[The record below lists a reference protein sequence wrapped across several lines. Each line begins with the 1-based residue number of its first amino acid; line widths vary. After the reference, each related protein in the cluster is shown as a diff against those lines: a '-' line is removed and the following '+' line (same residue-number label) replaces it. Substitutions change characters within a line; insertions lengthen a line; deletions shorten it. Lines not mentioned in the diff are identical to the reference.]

1 MTDKKF
7 ADGVAGVLVGLVF
20 LGVMAPSAAE
30 ARPNKVGICHEKGN
44 GSYHLIDV
52 SKEALQAHLRHGDSL
67 PGQVFPD
74 DPSLVFGPD
83 CTPQQPAPVVEP
95 GYSRLTEEGAV
106 RFRQNNS
113 GGEIYLGTADLG
125 VGANRVESN
134 YVWSDGVYEVTFSY
148 DGIGNISTSVAG
160 VEALNYAIEPMCNS
174 GMWDTMD
181 ILVVD
186 RSDDTAIAFENVAL
200 NGAVLGNFGSFDLGG
215 TFGFQ
220 NWTVS
225 AFDFSQPW
233 TLTGELVIEGF
244 SGSAEANKLQL
255 TVGCLP

>member
-1 MTDKKF
+1 MTGNMF
-7 ADGVAGVLVGLVF
+7 ADGVAGVLVGFVS
-20 LGVMAPSAAE
+20 LGVMAPGAAE
-30 ARPNKVGICHEKGN
+30 ARPDKVGICHEKGN

-95 GYSRLTEEGAV
+95 GYSRLMEEGAV

-148 DGIGNISTSVAG
+148 DGIGNISTSVDG
-160 VEALNYAIEPMCNS
+160 VEALNYAIAPMCNS

-186 RSDDTAIAFENVAL
+186 RSTATAIAFENVDL